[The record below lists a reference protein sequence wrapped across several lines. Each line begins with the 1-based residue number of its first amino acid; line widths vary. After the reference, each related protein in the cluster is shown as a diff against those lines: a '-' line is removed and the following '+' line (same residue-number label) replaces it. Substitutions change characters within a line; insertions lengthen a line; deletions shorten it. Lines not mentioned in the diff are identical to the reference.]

1 MRTVRGSARLRCEI
15 RDGAAFLE
23 VFFQRGTED
32 PAMMKRSCKGCVI
45 LVVSAL
51 TTLGMSAQGTGR
63 LTGNPTPGTPQPD
76 PPNLADRITLTGCVR
91 WSATDSRG
99 SVPALELNT
108 LSTSTFVLT
117 NAARVMRVP
126 PGTGTSDSAKKS
138 ASQTYRLSALN
149 SALVPFVGARVE
161 ISGEID
167 DRPASGGP
175 AQAPILNVGFVQRL
189 GKTPCS

>member
-1 MRTVRGSARLRCEI
+1 MT
-15 RDGAAFLE
+15 
-23 VFFQRGTED
+23 
-32 PAMMKRSCKGCVI
+32 KRSWQGCVI

-51 TTLGMSAQGTGR
+51 TTLGLSAQGTGR

-91 WSATDSRG
+91 WAAPDGRK
-99 SVPALELNT
+99 SVPAEELNT
-108 LSTSTFVLT
+108 TSTSTFVVT
-117 NAARVMRVP
+117 NAVRVARVP
-126 PGTGTSDSAKKS
+126 PGTGTSDAAKKS
-138 ASQTYRLSALN
+138 AGQTYRLSALN

-167 DRPASGGP
+167 DRPPSDGTAAP
-175 AQAPILNVGFVQRL
+175 PILNVGFVQRL

>member
-1 MRTVRGSARLRCEI
+1 MPMRSY
-15 RDGAAFLE
+15 
-23 VFFQRGTED
+23 Q
-32 PAMMKRSCKGCVI
+32 GCVI
-45 LVVSAL
+45 LAVSVL
-51 TTLGMSAQGTGR
+51 TTLGLSAQGTGR
-63 LTGNPTPGTPQPD
+63 FTGNPTPGTPQPD
-76 PPNLADRITLTGCVR
+76 G
-91 WSATDSRG
+91 RG
-99 SVPALELNT
+99 SVTAQELDT

>member
-1 MRTVRGSARLRCEI
+1 MT
-15 RDGAAFLE
+15 
-23 VFFQRGTED
+23 
-32 PAMMKRSCKGCVI
+32 KRSCQGCVVV

-51 TTLGMSAQGTGR
+51 TSVVLSAQGTGR

-91 WSATDSRG
+91 WAAPDGRG
-99 SVPALELNT
+99 SVSAQELNT
-108 LSTSTFVLT
+108 FSTSTFVLT
-117 NAARVMRVP
+117 SAARVMRVP
-126 PGTGTSDSAKKS
+126 LGTGTSDSAKKS

-149 SALVPFVGARVE
+149 SALVPFAGARVE

-167 DRPASGGP
+167 DRPSADGAAAVP
-175 AQAPILNVGFVQRL
+175 TLKVGFVQRL

>member
-1 MRTVRGSARLRCEI
+1 MT
-15 RDGAAFLE
+15 
-23 VFFQRGTED
+23 
-32 PAMMKRSCKGCVI
+32 KRSCHGCVI
-45 LVVSAL
+45 LVVSMV
-51 TTLGMSAQGTGR
+51 TTLGLSAQGTGR

-91 WSATDSRG
+91 SAMPDGRG
-99 SVPALELNT
+99 SVTAQELNT

>member
-1 MRTVRGSARLRCEI
+1 MI
-15 RDGAAFLE
+15 
-23 VFFQRGTED
+23 
-32 PAMMKRSCKGCVI
+32 KRSCQGCVI
-45 LVVSAL
+45 VIVSVL
-51 TTLGMSAQGTGR
+51 TTVGLSAQGTGR

-76 PPNLADRITLTGCVR
+76 PPNLANRITLTGCVQ
-91 WSATDSRG
+91 WAETGGRG
-99 SVPALELNT
+99 SVPAQELST
-108 LSTSTFVLT
+108 LSSSTFVLANST
-117 NAARVMRVP
+117 RVMRVP
-126 PGTGTSDSAKKS
+126 AGTGTSDSAKKA

-175 AQAPILNVGFVQRL
+175 TQAPILNVGFVQRL

>member
-1 MRTVRGSARLRCEI
+1 M
-15 RDGAAFLE
+15 
-23 VFFQRGTED
+23 
-32 PAMMKRSCKGCVI
+32 PNRSRQGGVI
-45 LVVSAL
+45 LVVSVL
-51 TTLGMSAQGTGR
+51 TTLGLSAQGTGR

-91 WSATDSRG
+91 WAATDSRG
-99 SVPALELNT
+99 SVAAQELNT
-108 LSTSTFVLT
+108 PSTSTFVLA

-126 PGTGTSDSAKKS
+126 AGTGTSDSAKQS

-149 SALVPFVGARVE
+149 SALVPFVDTRVE

-175 AQAPILNVGFVQRL
+175 TQAPILNVGFVQRL